1 VEISGCA
8 HNLCFF
14 VVDFSSCFRIVV
26 HRNYFFVLHA
36 LSSPHE
42 ISVLPLQKSR
52 NEIISKPSILDDV
65 FERFVNG
72 PKLFKDREVLRHDYL
87 PDKLPH
93 REDQIRTLGEAVAPV
108 LKEARCS
115 NIFVYGKSGTG
126 KTAVTKYV
134 LSHLESKAKEYGAQ
148 VKFCYINCRMTGS
161 EYRVFAS
168 LSLGLGLAV
177 PFTGLSVGEVF
188 DRFRG
193 SLEQSRTFLIIA
205 LDEID
210 ALVKDR
216 GDGLLYELTRINETL
231 NKSRVSLI
239 GISNDLRL
247 KEFLDPRVLSS
258 LSEEEIVF
266 RPYDAS
272 ELRNILLE
280 RSKISF
286 REGCLSESALSIC
299 SALAAAE
306 HGDARRALD
315 LLRVAG
321 EVAERHGDTVIT
333 EYHVRDAEKH
343 IEHDRVA
350 EAVTNLTL
358 HSKLVMLSVYNL
370 NKSSS
375 ITGEI
380 YDVYKEF
387 CGELGA
393 GLLTQRRLG
402 TLISELDSMGL
413 LNAKVVS
420 MGRYGRTKKIRLE
433 VSRSLVKDVF
443 GRDARLARLV
453 GWKSSSSSLDSS

>member
-1 VEISGCA
+1 M
-8 HNLCFF
+8 
-14 VVDFSSCFRIVV
+14 
-26 HRNYFFVLHA
+26 
-36 LSSPHE
+36 
-42 ISVLPLQKSR
+42 
-52 NEIISKPSILDDV
+52 
-65 FERFVNG
+65 NG

-87 PDKLPH
+87 PEKLPH

-108 LKEARCS
+108 LREARSS
-115 NIFVYGKSGTG
+115 NIFIYGKSGTG

-134 LSHLESKAKEYGAQ
+134 MGHLESKAKEYGAQ
-148 VKFCYINCRMTGS
+148 VKFCYVNCRMAGS

-168 LSLGLGLAV
+168 LSLGLGLSV

-193 SLEQSRTFLIIA
+193 SLEQSRTYLIVA
-205 LDEID
+205 LDEVD

-216 GDGLLYELTRINETL
+216 GDGLLYELTRVNETL
-231 NKSRVSLI
+231 SKSRVSII

-247 KEFLDPRVLSS
+247 KEFLDPRVFSS

-266 RPYDAS
+266 RPYDAN
-272 ELRNILLE
+272 ELRNILLD

-286 REGCLSESALSIC
+286 QGGCLSDSALSIC

-321 EVAERHGDTVIT
+321 EVAERHGAVVVT
-333 EYHVRDAEKH
+333 EEHVREAEKR
-343 IEHDRVA
+343 IEHDRVL
-350 EAVTNLTL
+350 EAVKNLTL
-358 HSKLVMLSVYNL
+358 HSKLVLLSVYTL
-370 NKSSS
+370 GKASAT
-375 ITGEI
+375 TGEI
-380 YDVYKEF
+380 YDVYKDF
-387 CGELGA
+387 CGELGT

-402 TLISELDSMGL
+402 TLISELDAMGL

-443 GRDARLARLV
+443 GSDLRLARLV
-453 GWKSSSSSLDSS
+453 GGKSSSSRRGLSKTLGVT

>member
-1 VEISGCA
+1 MRDE
-8 HNLCFF
+8 
-14 VVDFSSCFRIVV
+14 
-26 HRNYFFVLHA
+26 
-36 LSSPHE
+36 
-42 ISVLPLQKSR
+42 Q
-52 NEIISKPSILDDV
+52 ISKSNILDDV

-93 REDQIRTLGEAVAPV
+93 RDDQIRTLGEAVAPV
-108 LKEARCS
+108 LKEARSS
-115 NIFVYGKSGTG
+115 NIFIYGKSGTG

-188 DRFRG
+188 DRFRV
-193 SLEQSRTFLIIA
+193 SLEQSHTFLIIA

-231 NKSRVSLI
+231 SKSRVSLI

-321 EVAERHGDTVIT
+321 EVAERQGAEVIT
-333 EYHVRDAEKH
+333 EDHVRDAEKH

-350 EAVTNLTL
+350 EAVKNLTL
-358 HSKLVMLSVYNL
+358 HSKLVVLSVYNL

-375 ITGEI
+375 TTGEI

-402 TLISELDSMGL
+402 TLISELDAMGI

-443 GRDARLARLV
+443 GSDVRLARLV
-453 GWKSSSSSLDSS
+453 GCKSNSSSTNSR